1 MRTLPAREARTGPSR
16 ELLRV
21 DKLGLPGKVS
31 DISFDLGAGEVLGIA
46 GLVGSG
52 RTEVLRCLAG
62 IEENAVG
69 SMAIDGAECPWPR
82 NVREAIRRGIMLAP
96 EDRKQ
101 QGLVLQRSALS
112 NLMLADLG
120 AAARGPFL
128 SSRKRLE
135 AATTL
140 AGQLG
145 FDTARL
151 DTMALNLSGGN
162 QQKLV
167 LGKWLYRKPRVLL
180 LDEPTRGIDL
190 KAKRE
195 IFQTIRNLSDQG
207 MSVILVSSD
216 LEEVVEYSDRILV
229 MARGR
234 QIGVIEGH
242 QTSVESILNMIFE
255 VEGRPSATGA
265 KP

>member
-1 MRTLPAREARTGPSR
+1 
-16 ELLRV
+16 
-21 DKLGLPGKVS
+21 
-31 DISFDLGAGEVLGIA
+31 
-46 GLVGSG
+46 
-52 RTEVLRCLAG
+52 
-62 IEENAVG
+62 
-69 SMAIDGAECPWPR
+69 
-82 NVREAIRRGIMLAP
+82 VREAIRRGIMLAP

-101 QGLVLQRSALS
+101 QGLVLKRSALS
-112 NLMLADLG
+112 NLMLADLR
-120 AAARGPFL
+120 AASNGPFL
-128 SSRKRLE
+128 SSRKRRE
-135 AATTL
+135 SATAL
-140 AGQLG
+140 ARQLG

-167 LGKWLYRKPRVLL
+167 IGKWLYCRPRVLL

-195 IFQTIRNLSDQG
+195 IFQTVRHLSDQG

-229 MARGR
+229 MARGK

-255 VEGRPSATGA
+255 VEGRPDSIGA
-265 KP
+265 KA